1 MLKADFTSHTL
12 IFNNPSGTSRGVL
25 NTKPSW
31 FLRVWN
37 ENNPNIYGIG
47 ECSPIKGL
55 SIDPIDAIDKKLTQI
70 CNNINNIDS
79 IDIDQFPCIKF
90 GIETAFKDLKNGGRK
105 ITFNN
110 SFSRSQS
117 KIKINGLIWMDN
129 KEAMLNS
136 IRIKIEN
143 GYNCLKL
150 KIGAIDFSD
159 ELSLLAFIRKEF
171 NSSELE
177 IRVDAN
183 GAFIKENALLK
194 LNSLAKFDIHSIEQP
209 IKPKQFSTMNKLCN
223 ESPIPIAL
231 DEELIGIINNQSQEN
246 LLDTINPKYIV
257 LKPSLLGG
265 LDSTKSWIKLAEK
278 RKIKWW
284 VTSALES
291 NIGLNS
297 IAQFTAEFSN
307 KLPQGLGTGQIYKN
321 NIPSFLELKADEL
334 YINNELEWDLS
345 NLKF

>member
-12 IFNNPSGTSRGVL
+12 IFKNPSGTSRGVL
-25 NTKPSW
+25 NSKPSW

-37 ENNPNIYGIG
+37 DNNPNIYGVG
-47 ECSPIKGL
+47 ECAPIKGL
-55 SIDPIDAIDKKLTQI
+55 SIDPIDKIDKKLIQI
-70 CNNINNIDS
+70 CDNINDLESVNIN
-79 IDIDQFPCIKF
+79 QFPCIQF
-90 GIETAFKDLKNGGRK
+90 GIETALKDLKNGGRK
-105 ITFNN
+105 IIFNN
-110 SFSRSQS
+110 SFSKSES
-117 KIKINGLIWMDN
+117 KIKINGLIWMDD

-136 IRIKIEN
+136 IRLKIKN
-143 GYNCLKL
+143 GFKCLKL

-183 GAFIKENALLK
+183 GAFNKENALLK
-194 LNSLAKFDIHSIEQP
+194 LNYLAKFDIHSIEQP
-209 IKPKQFSTMNKLCN
+209 IKPNQFSTMNKLCN
-223 ESPIPIAL
+223 ESPIPVAL
-231 DEELIGIINNQSQEN
+231 DEELIGTINNQKKEA
-246 LLDTINPKYIV
+246 LLDTISPKYIV

-265 LDSTKSWIKLAEK
+265 LDSTKAWIKLAEK

-291 NIGLNS
+291 NIGLNA
-297 IAQFTAEFSN
+297 IAQFTAEFDN
-307 KLPQGLGTGQIYKN
+307 KLPQGLGTGQIYNN
-321 NIPSFLELKADEL
+321 NIPSFLELKADEI
-334 YINNELEWDLS
+334 YINDKLKWDLS

>member
-105 ITFNN
+105 IIFNN

-129 KEAMLNS
+129 KEAMLNY

>member
-105 ITFNN
+105 IIFNN

-321 NIPSFLELKADEL
+321 NIPSFLELNADEL

>member
-12 IFNNPSGTSRGVL
+12 FFNNPSGTSRGVL

-105 ITFNN
+105 IIFNN

>member
-105 ITFNN
+105 IIFNN